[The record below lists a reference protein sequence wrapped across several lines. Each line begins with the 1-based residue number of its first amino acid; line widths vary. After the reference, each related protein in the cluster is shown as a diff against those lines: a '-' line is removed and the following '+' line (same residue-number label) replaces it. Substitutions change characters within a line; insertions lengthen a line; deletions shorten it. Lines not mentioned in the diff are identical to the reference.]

1 MMTPPSNTPPD
12 GDFAAYVERLT
23 APKAGVDLREE
34 LFGPKSGTSAP
45 TPFAT
50 SPGVPSVKAGLKSFE
65 QIPFLKHVK
74 WIFLLGIAMQ
84 LLAKFVPGTGFL
96 FIPVLALYAAWVIF
110 TLKRKPPGVF
120 LKQIR
125 ELAARAA
132 EEAKQ
137 APSSQQKKTP

>member
-1 MMTPPSNTPPD
+1 MTPPSNTPPD

-23 APKAGVDLREE
+23 APKAGVDMREE
-34 LFGPKSGTSAP
+34 LFGAKSGTSVP

-50 SPGVPSVKAGLKSFE
+50 SSGVPSLKAGVKPFE

-120 LKQIR
+120 LKELR
-125 ELAARAA
+125 ELATRAA
-132 EEAKQ
+132 EEAKKAQ
-137 APSSQQKKTP
+137 SSQQKKKP

>member
-1 MMTPPSNTPPD
+1 MTPPSNTPPD

-23 APKAGVDLREE
+23 APKAGVDLRED
-34 LFGPKSGTSAP
+34 LFGVKSGTSAP
-45 TPFAT
+45 TPFTA
-50 SPGVPSVKAGLKSFE
+50 SSGVPSLKAGLKPFK

-74 WIFLLGIAMQ
+74 WIFLLGIALQ
-84 LLAKFVPGTGFL
+84 VLASFVPGVGFL

>member
-1 MMTPPSNTPPD
+1 MTPPSNTPPD

-34 LFGPKSGTSAP
+34 LFGVKRGTSAA
-45 TPFAT
+45 TPFTA
-50 SPGVPSVKAGLKSFE
+50 SSDVPSLNAGLKPFK

-74 WIFLLGIAMQ
+74 WIFLLGIAIQ

-96 FIPVLALYAAWVIF
+96 FIPMLALYAAWVIF

-120 LKQIR
+120 LKELR
-125 ELAARAA
+125 ELATRAA
-132 EEAKQ
+132 EEAKKAQ
-137 APSSQQKKTP
+137 SSQQKKKP